1 MKLTIDNL
9 LGQGPVDYTA
19 AMDGT
24 VVPRVERK
32 INQPAGLR
40 LSLVANTAG
49 FETPVIGA
57 RVVLAKTDGGFLFTG
72 YLTEA
77 PRCSISG
84 SGRAGGGVPLRSGGA
99 ER

>member
-9 LGQGPVDYTA
+9 LGQGPADYTA

-24 VVPRVERK
+24 VMPRVSRK

-40 LSLVANTAG
+40 LSLVANTPG
-49 FETPVIGA
+49 FQTPVMGA
-57 RVVLAKTDGGFLFTG
+57 RIVLAKNDGGFLFTG

-77 PRCSISG
+77 PRC
-84 SGRAGGGVPLRSGGA
+84 
-99 ER
+99 